1 MPRKDAGIPAVRD
14 DLFRACDNAL
24 IPTERGTDCEDPG
37 GSISPCCGADV
48 PGKGDPD
55 SEPALNGL
63 NDTDGLLAAAIL
75 SFALDVGLEG

>member
-1 MPRKDAGIPAVRD
+1 
-14 DLFRACDNAL
+14 
-24 IPTERGTDCEDPG
+24 
-37 GSISPCCGADV
+37 V
-48 PGKGDPD
+48 PGKGDPE